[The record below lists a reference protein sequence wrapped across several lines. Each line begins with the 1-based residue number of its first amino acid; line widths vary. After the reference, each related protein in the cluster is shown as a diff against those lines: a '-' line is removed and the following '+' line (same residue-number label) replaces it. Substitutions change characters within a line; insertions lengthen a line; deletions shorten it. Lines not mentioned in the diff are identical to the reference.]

1 MPAAIPVIGA
11 AFLAAGS
18 VATAIGLGTAFMIGA
33 TAISWATVL
42 TVTGVA
48 LMAVTALSMKI
59 PKPESGGGQISVKLD
74 PKAPV
79 PVLYGRSASGGYV
92 GYRQTY
98 GSKNKYLALVALLSV
113 GPIQQIESYT
123 ASDQPLAFVGD
134 PHTGLRNN
142 NGIEDSKLYR
152 NKLRMRYQL
161 GETPAPLTVTQAAA
175 NEPLPGTP
183 GKLSGL
189 AHTISIYEYDTDQFP
204 QGLPK
209 SLWVAKGIKLYD
221 PRKDSTYPGG
231 SGSHRID
238 NHATWEYS
246 ENPFLAALDWT
257 LGRWY
262 NGKKVYGIGAKWSE
276 VDVAAFVT
284 GANVADA
291 NNWKVGGVVVSTDDK
306 MAVLSTL
313 LQSGGGLPVARGAQ
327 ISCTVNAPKTSTFTI
342 QASDILGEVEVQ
354 NSTSW
359 RDRANT
365 VVPSYREESQLWEII
380 AGEHVSSSTY
390 VDEDGG
396 EQKTIEVEFPLVQQ
410 AAQAHQLAVYE
421 LVNSR
426 EFLTFS
432 LVGKLRLL
440 NVRVGDAVT
449 VNLPQIGANG
459 QKCIVV
465 SREFNPADQT
475 VSLALKSETDGKHAF
490 ALGQSQ
496 TAPASPSLSGYNPA
510 EPGAP
515 GEDAWTLV
523 GGTIT
528 KDGVSVPALVLNGE
542 NDDPNTSAIIVEYR
556 PSGTTMWF
564 SGGTYAKN
572 TTQIELM
579 GVTKDTAYDVAISYR
594 TVWGV
599 VSERLVKTATTG
611 EMSIDWAAGVI
622 TGSTKPE
629 DNATVGAPSGT
640 MVAGVLAEDLIS
652 NLGGKGLLDNT
663 PPAQVISVSASSVI
677 TDNGAKITI
686 TWAASAA
693 TDLNGYVVAIKEGSG
708 SFVNYTTTANR
719 YEIDGLKRNQAYS
732 VQVQAYDKGGN
743 YGSFSSLVSHTTVS
757 DAVPPAAPTG
767 FAATAS
773 FQNVYL
779 TWTNPA
785 DLDLAGVEVYENST
799 NNSGTAT
806 KISTVAAL
814 PSQLGGYTHS
824 GLTSGSTH
832 YYWLKAVDTSGNK
845 SGFGAVQSITTAPVS
860 EADFSP
866 TASGI
871 APIKIVSALPSS
883 GNYEGRVV
891 YLSTDD
897 KLYRY
902 TGSAW
907 ISNIAAADIT
917 GQLTNA
923 QILSIDAAKLTSQ
936 IVATQ
941 ISDGAISTPKLA
953 AGAVT
958 ANEIAGNTITGA
970 KVAAGTI
977 TGTNIAGSTIT
988 GGNIAA
994 DTITGGNIAAAA
1006 ITTSELAAGAVTASK
1021 LAIFDNENLV
1031 INNKVTN
1038 SSLDGW
1044 SRITASGTSAIY
1056 AAGPVTSW
1064 PSPYG
1069 IYLFRGTNNN
1079 EVSITNGVT
1088 SFDDASLVNGISVNP
1103 NDEFYVEAII
1113 WTTNASTY
1121 AQIDMVVRG
1130 NDGVVAGLSG
1140 VSLAGQ
1146 MVKLT
1151 GTFKNTT
1158 GKTGKIFV
1166 RLFNQNGNPQNSEV
1180 YFWNVICRRRNN
1192 GQLIVDGA
1200 ITTNHMTANT
1210 INGDR
1215 VTAGTLNADKIQ
1227 SNTSLPASLYIG
1239 STGYTLSTQAS
1250 ALNNASGDF
1259 NSINGF
1265 FNGWAGTYPDNFA
1278 IWDSHGTHTKVA
1290 GEVFPNAYRGTSV
1303 ASFNSGLMQHQG
1315 NGHAPWVL
1323 KPNQWIV
1330 IEADI
1335 KLNSGSLVAAGIL
1348 VRGAGTAECVLSFA
1362 TDKDSGGTVN
1372 GAGTAGQT
1380 YRFRKLVWSGSGGNT
1395 GSEMYMMNHWDGFG
1409 SLSGT
1414 NDITWYRIG
1423 WRYASTAEIDP
1434 GATINSNGNA
1444 TLIDPGKI
1452 TISGSTTLSNWRYG
1466 GDTTQINGGAVAANT
1481 IAANRLTIGN
1491 RNLGFIGL
1499 NFEWNPSNNYVYWSD
1514 GYIYYIDN
1522 NGNNVTQNIVAG
1534 NSGGASAH
1542 RWFYWTPGTNYIQM
1556 TQTDGLANNDS
1567 NVFIGAWWGGSNLNI
1582 NYGGTIAHGDRI
1594 TTGTISANKL
1604 NVGQLSAI
1612 TANIGL
1618 LRTATSGART
1628 EISDNVIKV
1637 YDSSNVL
1644 RVQIGDLSL

>member
-142 NGIEDSKLYR
+142 NGIEDLKLYR

-246 ENPFLAALDWT
+246 ENPYLAALDWT

-262 NGKKVYGIGAKWSE
+262 NGKKVYGIGAKWGE

-291 NNWKVGGVVVSTDDK
+291 NGWKVGGVVVSTDDK

-342 QASDILGEVEVQ
+342 QASDILGEVELQ

-556 PSGTTMWF
+556 PSLTTMWF

-594 TVWGV
+594 TVLGV

-629 DNATVGAPSGT
+629 DNATVGAPAGT

-663 PPAQVISVSASSVI
+663 
-677 TDNGAKITI
+677 
-686 TWAASAA
+686 
-693 TDLNGYVVAIKEGSG
+693 
-708 SFVNYTTTANR
+708 
-719 YEIDGLKRNQAYS
+719 
-732 VQVQAYDKGGN
+732 
-743 YGSFSSLVSHTTVS
+743 
-757 DAVPPAAPTG
+757 
-767 FAATAS
+767 
-773 FQNVYL
+773 
-779 TWTNPA
+779 
-785 DLDLAGVEVYENST
+785 
-799 NNSGTAT
+799 
-806 KISTVAAL
+806 L
-814 PSQLGGYTHS
+814 P
-824 GLTSGSTH
+824 
-832 YYWLKAVDTSGNK
+832 
-845 SGFGAVQSITTAPVS
+845 
-860 EADFSP
+860 
-866 TASGI
+866 
-871 APIKIVSALPSS
+871 
-883 GNYEGRVV
+883 
-891 YLSTDD
+891 
-897 KLYRY
+897 
-902 TGSAW
+902 
-907 ISNIAAADIT
+907 
-917 GQLTNA
+917 
-923 QILSIDAAKLTSQ
+923 
-936 IVATQ
+936 
-941 ISDGAISTPKLA
+941 
-953 AGAVT
+953 
-958 ANEIAGNTITGA
+958 
-970 KVAAGTI
+970 
-977 TGTNIAGSTIT
+977 
-988 GGNIAA
+988 
-994 DTITGGNIAAAA
+994 
-1006 ITTSELAAGAVTASK
+1006 
-1021 LAIFDNENLV
+1021 
-1031 INNKVTN
+1031 
-1038 SSLDGW
+1038 
-1044 SRITASGTSAIY
+1044 
-1056 AAGPVTSW
+1056 
-1064 PSPYG
+1064 
-1069 IYLFRGTNNN
+1069 
-1079 EVSITNGVT
+1079 
-1088 SFDDASLVNGISVNP
+1088 
-1103 NDEFYVEAII
+1103 
-1113 WTTNASTY
+1113 
-1121 AQIDMVVRG
+1121 
-1130 NDGVVAGLSG
+1130 
-1140 VSLAGQ
+1140 
-1146 MVKLT
+1146 
-1151 GTFKNTT
+1151 
-1158 GKTGKIFV
+1158 
-1166 RLFNQNGNPQNSEV
+1166 
-1180 YFWNVICRRRNN
+1180 
-1192 GQLIVDGA
+1192 
-1200 ITTNHMTANT
+1200 
-1210 INGDR
+1210 
-1215 VTAGTLNADKIQ
+1215 
-1227 SNTSLPASLYIG
+1227 
-1239 STGYTLSTQAS
+1239 
-1250 ALNNASGDF
+1250 
-1259 NSINGF
+1259 
-1265 FNGWAGTYPDNFA
+1265 
-1278 IWDSHGTHTKVA
+1278 
-1290 GEVFPNAYRGTSV
+1290 
-1303 ASFNSGLMQHQG
+1303 
-1315 NGHAPWVL
+1315 
-1323 KPNQWIV
+1323 
-1330 IEADI
+1330 
-1335 KLNSGSLVAAGIL
+1335 
-1348 VRGAGTAECVLSFA
+1348 
-1362 TDKDSGGTVN
+1362 
-1372 GAGTAGQT
+1372 
-1380 YRFRKLVWSGSGGNT
+1380 
-1395 GSEMYMMNHWDGFG
+1395 
-1409 SLSGT
+1409 
-1414 NDITWYRIG
+1414 
-1423 WRYASTAEIDP
+1423 
-1434 GATINSNGNA
+1434 
-1444 TLIDPGKI
+1444 
-1452 TISGSTTLSNWRYG
+1452 
-1466 GDTTQINGGAVAANT
+1466 
-1481 IAANRLTIGN
+1481 
-1491 RNLGFIGL
+1491 
-1499 NFEWNPSNNYVYWSD
+1499 
-1514 GYIYYIDN
+1514 
-1522 NGNNVTQNIVAG
+1522 
-1534 NSGGASAH
+1534 H
-1542 RWFYWTPGTNYIQM
+1542 R
-1556 TQTDGLANNDS
+1556 
-1567 NVFIGAWWGGSNLNI
+1567 
-1582 NYGGTIAHGDRI
+1582 
-1594 TTGTISANKL
+1594 
-1604 NVGQLSAI
+1604 LSAFRLRRS
-1612 TANIGL
+1612 L
-1618 LRTATSGART
+1618 LTMARR
-1628 EISDNVIKV
+1628 SP
-1637 YDSSNVL
+1637 
-1644 RVQIGDLSL
+1644 SLGRLPQPPI